1 MYDLG
6 KTLKTSRNRKFLTI
20 EEVSS
25 ITKIKEHYLSALE
38 EEDLDQ
44 LPARVYSIG
53 FINNLADLYDLPS
66 TELILAY
73 DRLKDD
79 SIKLKTKK
87 DFSSI
92 NKAVYEKTHDG
103 DYDNSKRSSNFLKED
118 DSYIKPGAFE
128 ETFSKIKELS
138 LDDKESYDGSIS
150 MIDEYIES
158 SKDELKA
165 ISLLNELENSN
176 KEIKSNEDNS
186 NNTFPT
192 SKVMLEFEELIR
204 EEERFNTQ
212 KLRKIET
219 ERNIN
224 KTKNRVAQ
232 NKGFGMNHETRS
244 GASVMIL
251 ILLSIAIFVLL
262 YIIIQALIAR

>member
-38 EEDLDQ
+38 EEDFDQ

-66 TELILAY
+66 SELILAY
-73 DRLKDD
+73 DRLKDN

-92 NKAVYEKTHDG
+92 NRAVYEKSHEK
-103 DYDNSKRSSNFLKED
+103 DYDIKDRSSKRPLDED
-118 DSYIKPGAFE
+118 TYIKPGAFE

-138 LDDKESYDGSIS
+138 LDDQESYDGSIS
-150 MIDEYIES
+150 TIDKYIES

-165 ISLLNELENSN
+165 LSILNEIENS
-176 KEIKSNEDNS
+176 KDEKLSVQDNS
-186 NNTFPT
+186 SNTFPT

-212 KLRKIET
+212 KLRKMET

-232 NKGFGMNHETRS
+232 NKGFGLNHETRS
-244 GASVMIL
+244 GASVMVL
-251 ILLSIAIFVLL
+251 ILLSIAILVLL

>member
-25 ITKIKEHYLSALE
+25 ITKIKEHYLTALE
-38 EEDLDQ
+38 EEDLEQ

-53 FINNLADLYDLPS
+53 FINNLADLYDLPPA
-66 TELILAY
+66 ELILAY
-73 DRLKDD
+73 DRLKDN
-79 SIKLKTKK
+79 SAKFKTKR

-92 NKAVYEKTHDG
+92 NKAVYENSHDEA
-103 DYDNSKRSSNFLKED
+103 YENSKRYNKLTKED
-118 DSYIKPGAFE
+118 DTYIKPGAFE

-138 LDDKESYDGSIS
+138 LDDKESYDGSIN

-165 ISLLNELENSN
+165 LSLLNEIENSN
-176 KEIKSNEDNS
+176 KTSETFEEKGS
-186 NNTFPT
+186 NTFPT

-232 NKGFGMNHETRS
+232 NKSFGMNHETKS
-244 GASVMIL
+244 GASLMIL

>member
-6 KTLKTSRNRKFLTI
+6 KTLKNSRNRKFLTI
-20 EEVSS
+20 EEVSN
-25 ITKIKEHYLSALE
+25 ITKIKEHYLTALE
-38 EEDLDQ
+38 EEDIDQ

-53 FINNLADLYDLPS
+53 FINNLADLYDLPA
-66 TELILAY
+66 TDLILAF
-73 DRLKDD
+73 DRLKDNGV
-79 SIKLKTKK
+79 KFKTKK
-87 DFSSI
+87 DFSNI
-92 NKAVYEKTHDG
+92 NKAVYEKSHQG
-103 DYDNSKRSSNFLKED
+103 EYDSSRKGNKMLEED
-118 DSYIKPGAFE
+118 DTYIKPGAFE

-138 LDDKESYDGSIS
+138 LDDQESYDGSIS
-150 MIDEYIES
+150 IIDEYIES
-158 SKDELKA
+158 SKDELEA
-165 ISLLNELENSN
+165 LSILSGIENSN
-176 KEIKSNEDNS
+176 NERLSVQENS

-244 GASVMIL
+244 GASFMIL
-251 ILLSIAIFVLL
+251 ILLSIAILVLL

>member
-92 NKAVYEKTHDG
+92 NKAVYEKTHEG
-103 DYDNSKRSSNFLKED
+103 DYDTSKRNNKFLKND
-118 DSYIKPGAFE
+118 DTYFKPGAFE

-165 ISLLNELENSN
+165 ISLLNEIENSN
-176 KEIKSNEDNS
+176 KEINSFEENS

>member
-25 ITKIKEHYLSALE
+25 ITKIKEHYLTALE

-66 TELILAY
+66 AELILAY
-73 DRLKDD
+73 DRLKDN
-79 SIKLKTKK
+79 SVKLKTKK

-92 NKAVYEKTHDG
+92 NKAVYEKTYDD
-103 DYDNSKRSSNFLKED
+103 DYDHPIKKNKLLRDE

-150 MIDEYIES
+150 MIDEYIET

-165 ISLLNELENSN
+165 LSLLNEIENSN
-176 KEIKSNEDNS
+176 QEIKDLDEKSS
-186 NNTFPT
+186 NTFPT

-232 NKGFGMNHETRS
+232 NRGFGMNHETRS
-244 GASVMIL
+244 GASLMIL

>member
-38 EEDLDQ
+38 EEDFDQ

-53 FINNLADLYDLPS
+53 FINNLADLYDLQS
-66 TELILAY
+66 TELILAF
-73 DRLKDD
+73 DKLKDN
-79 SIKLKTKK
+79 SVKLKTKK
-87 DFSSI
+87 DFTTI
-92 NKAVYEKTHDG
+92 NKAVYEKSHEGEYNT
-103 DYDNSKRSSNFLKED
+103 SKKSDKNLEED
-118 DSYIKPGAFE
+118 ETYIKPGAFE

-138 LDDKESYDGSIS
+138 LDDQESYDGSIS
-150 MIDEYIES
+150 VIDEYIES

-165 ISLLNELENSN
+165 LSILSEIENSN
-176 KEIKSNEDNS
+176 NERLSVQDNA

-232 NKGFGMNHETRS
+232 NKGYGMNHETRS

-251 ILLSIAIFVLL
+251 ILLSIAILVLL

>member
-20 EEVSS
+20 EEVSN

-38 EEDLDQ
+38 EEDLEQ

-73 DRLKDD
+73 DRLKDN

-103 DYDNSKRSSNFLKED
+103 DYDKSRKSSKSLVND
-118 DSYIKPGAFE
+118 DAYIKPGAFE

-138 LDDKESYDGSIS
+138 LDDQESYDGSIS

-165 ISLLNELENSN
+165 LSLLNEIENAN
-176 KEIKSNEDNS
+176 NETKSMEDNS
-186 NNTFPT
+186 GNTFPT

-251 ILLSIAIFVLL
+251 ILLSIAIIVLL